1 MRSLTFWLSVFR
13 NWNQNKINN
22 ILKMLSFFKIN
33 RNIRSIRR
41 YWNIVRVLSAY
52 GFDHILEM
60 LGLSDMVARS
70 KRLFRHDSSVIYR
83 LTAAERMRLVLEELG
98 PTFIK
103 LGQLLSTRPDIV
115 PSSFVREF
123 EKLQDSVPS
132 ISFDELKVQVEREL
146 GGGIDQYYSEIDPVP
161 LAAASI
167 AQVHRARLCTGED
180 VVIKVRRPGVVELV
194 ESDISALMGLANL
207 AEHHISGSEIYDPI
221 GVVREFAR
229 SIRREMDFTREG
241 RTIERFRDNFTTTK
255 WLHFPKVFWEQ
266 TSRGVLTLEY
276 VNGIKVSDLE
286 SLERTGL
293 DRRLVARRGADAFLE
308 MVLNHGF
315 FHGDPHPGNVMILP
329 ENVICLLDYGI
340 VGRVDDEQKTFLS
353 DILFAIVKRDM
364 DEVISLLLFAGDIS
378 DNLNVR
384 ALKRDLSNFVDS
396 YYEIPLQ
403 DIEVGRMLIEFIE
416 IITIYNIRIQP
427 DLMLL
432 AKSLVII
439 EGMGRNL
446 DPDFNMVEHLRPFM
460 EKALKQKY
468 SARRISRDIN
478 SILLSYV
485 NLARNLPRD
494 VKEIINRIN
503 RNKFKIDLEHRG
515 LDKFTADFDRSVNR
529 LSSSL
534 ILAAL
539 IIGSSIIMQTDKGP
553 KLLGF
558 PVLAFLGYTVA
569 GIIGLWLVYAIIRS
583 GRM

>member
-1 MRSLTFWLSVFR
+1 
-13 NWNQNKINN
+13 
-22 ILKMLSFFKIN
+22 MLSFFKIN

-41 YWNIVRVLSAY
+41 YWNVVRVLSAY

-132 ISFDELKVQVEREL
+132 ISFEELKVQVEREL
-146 GGGIDQYYSEIDPVP
+146 GGSIDLFYSEIDPVP

-241 RTIERFRDNFTTTK
+241 RTIERFRDNFTTIK
-255 WLHFPKVFWEQ
+255 WLHFPKVFWDQ

-353 DILFAIVKRDM
+353 DILFAIIKRDM

-403 DIEVGRMLIEFIE
+403 DIEVGRMLVEFIE

-468 SARRISRDIN
+468 SARRISRDVN

>member
-1 MRSLTFWLSVFR
+1 MF
-13 NWNQNKINN
+13 
-22 ILKMLSFFKIN
+22 SFFKLN

-70 KRLFRHDSSVIYR
+70 KRLFRQDIADIYR
-83 LTAAERMRLVLEELG
+83 FTAAERMRLVLEELG

-115 PSSFVREF
+115 PLAFVREF
-123 EKLQDSVPS
+123 EKLQDNVPG
-132 ISFDELKVQVEREL
+132 ISFDELKRQVEQEL
-146 GGGIDQYYSEIDPVP
+146 GGATELFFSEIDPVP
-161 LAAASI
+161 LGVASI

-180 VVIKVRRPGVVELV
+180 VVIKVRRPGVVEVV

-207 AEHHISGSEIYDPI
+207 AERHISGSEIYDPI

-229 SIRREMDFTREG
+229 SIRREMDFSREG
-241 RTIERFRDNFTTTK
+241 HTIERFRDNFTATQ
-255 WLHFPKVFWEQ
+255 WLYFPRVFWPQ
-266 TSRGVLTLEY
+266 SARGVLTLEY

-286 SLERTGL
+286 SLDRTGL
-293 DRRLVARRGADAFLE
+293 DRKLVARRGADAFLE
-308 MVLNHGF
+308 MVLKHGF

-329 ENVICLLDYGI
+329 ENVICMLDYGI
-340 VGRVDDEQKTFLS
+340 VGRIDDEQKTFLS
-353 DILFAIVKRDM
+353 DILFAILKRDM

-378 DNLNVR
+378 DSLNIR
-384 ALKRDLSNFVDS
+384 ALKRDLSNFIDS

-403 DIEVGRMLIEFIE
+403 EIEIGRMLIEFIE
-416 IITIYNIRIQP
+416 IITLYNIRIQP

-460 EKALKQKY
+460 EKALRQKY

-478 SILLSYV
+478 SILLSYI

-494 VKEIINRIN
+494 MKEIINRVN

-515 LDKFTADFDRSVNR
+515 LDKFTTDFDRSVNR

-539 IIGSSIIMQTDKGP
+539 IIGSSIIMQTDKGL

-558 PVLAFLGYTVA
+558 PVFALLGYTAA
-569 GIIGLWLVYAIIRS
+569 GMIGLWLVYAIIRS

>member
-1 MRSLTFWLSVFR
+1 
-13 NWNQNKINN
+13 
-22 ILKMLSFFKIN
+22 MLSFFKIN

>member
-1 MRSLTFWLSVFR
+1 MFSF
-13 NWNQNKINN
+13 
-22 ILKMLSFFKIN
+22 LKLN

-41 YWNIVRVLSAY
+41 YLNIVRVLSTY
-52 GFDHILEM
+52 GFDHVLEM

-70 KRLFRHDSSVIYR
+70 KRMFRHNNADIAR
-83 LTAAERMRLVLEELG
+83 LTAAERMRLALEELG

-103 LGQLLSTRPDIV
+103 LGQLLSTRPDII
-115 PSSFVREF
+115 PSAFVHEF

-132 ISFDELKVQVEREL
+132 FAFLELKSQVEREL
-146 GGGIDQYYSEIDPVP
+146 GGAAESFYAEIAPIS

-167 AQVHRARLCTGED
+167 AQVHRARLASGEN

-194 ESDISALMGLANL
+194 ESDINALMGLAHL
-207 AEHHISGSEIYDPI
+207 AERHMSGSEIYDPV

-241 RTIERFRDNFTTTK
+241 HTIEKFRDNFKGTQ
-255 WLHFPKVFWEQ
+255 WMYFPQVFWEQ

-276 VNGIKVSDLE
+276 VDGIKVSDLE
-286 SLERTGL
+286 SLDQAGL
-293 DRRLVARRGADAFLE
+293 DRKLIARRGADAFLE

-315 FHGDPHPGNVMILP
+315 FHGDPHPGNVLILP
-329 ENVICLLDYGI
+329 DNVICLLDYGI
-340 VGRVDDEQKTFLS
+340 VGRLDDELKTFLS
-353 DILFAIVKRDM
+353 DILFAIVNRDM

-378 DNLNVR
+378 DTLNVR
-384 ALKRDLSNFVDS
+384 SLKRDLANFIDS

-403 DIEVGRMLIEFIE
+403 EIEVGRMLMEFIE
-416 IITIYNIRIQP
+416 IITLYNIRIQP

-432 AKSLVII
+432 TKSLIII

-446 DPDFNMVEHLRPFM
+446 DPAFNMVEHLRPFM
-460 EKALKQKY
+460 EKALRHKF
-468 SARRISRDIN
+468 SPRRISRDIN

-494 VKEIINRIN
+494 LKEIVNRIN

-515 LDKFTADFDRSVNR
+515 LDKFTTDFDRSINR
-529 LSSSL
+529 LSSSM

-553 KLLGF
+553 QLLGF
-558 PVLAFLGYTVA
+558 PMLAFLGYTVA
-569 GIIGLWLVYAIIRS
+569 GLIGLWLVYAIIRS